1 MQQDNWGINPPR
13 DGVMYDP
20 NVRDFDTSFWKKL
33 AGTVAVTGSVPNKAV
48 RFTNGD
54 AISFSQYKYGVF
66 DYALNIPNTP
76 SGSEARKWGLLWPST
91 VNGGIYFEISGSV
104 FQVVT
109 TDDLGN
115 TTTSAVTF
123 VSAWAGSEIIYRII
137 WTPNTITFTINDIF
151 QKTHTIT
158 NGDKIP
164 TIPMPLRI
172 DTNEADNVDLGYLL
186 VKNAGTIIS

>member
-66 DYALNIPNTP
+66 DL
-76 SGSEARKWGLLWPST
+76 
-91 VNGGIYFEISGSV
+91 
-104 FQVVT
+104 
-109 TDDLGN
+109 
-115 TTTSAVTF
+115 
-123 VSAWAGSEIIYRII
+123 
-137 WTPNTITFTINDIF
+137 
-151 QKTHTIT
+151 H
-158 NGDKIP
+158 
-164 TIPMPLRI
+164 
-172 DTNEADNVDLGYLL
+172 
-186 VKNAGTIIS
+186 